1 MEEPEFDEEFAPAGD
16 PFAFNLHNVL
26 WLTGA
31 AVVTAAIVALKVMG
45 MIR

>member
-1 MEEPEFDEEFAPAGD
+1 MQEPEIDEEFASLGN
-16 PFAFNLHNVL
+16 PFAFNLHNIL